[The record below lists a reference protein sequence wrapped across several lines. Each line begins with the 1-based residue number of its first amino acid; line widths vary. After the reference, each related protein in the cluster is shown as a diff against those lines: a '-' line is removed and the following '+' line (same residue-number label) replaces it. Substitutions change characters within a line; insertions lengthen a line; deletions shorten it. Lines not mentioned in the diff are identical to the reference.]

1 MAKGVGFT
9 IREYAK
15 SDKILY
21 HDKTACYI
29 VFIVNTTKKFVILV
43 SNNVFLVD
51 ILEGFYAYPPLK
63 NVVTMGVEDSSYR

>member
-15 SDKILY
+15 SDKIVVSRQNSLLY
-21 HDKTACYI
+21 CLHRQYNQKIRHPRIY
-29 VFIVNTTKKFVILV
+29 
-43 SNNVFLVD
+43 SVFLVD

>member
-15 SDKILY
+15 SDKIVVSRQNSVLY
-21 HDKTACYI
+21 CLL
-29 VFIVNTTKKFVILV
+29 VNTTKKFVILV